1 MITILV
7 TGKNSQL
14 AQCIDSIA
22 SQYPNFKFIFKT
34 SKELDITNRIQV
46 SSVFENSDKFD
57 FCINCAA
64 FTAVDNAENEK
75 EKAYQVN
82 VEGVKN
88 IAEACRD
95 NHVIL
100 VHVSSDFVFD
110 GSSLTPYTEES
121 VANPLSLYG
130 ETKLKGEHIIQQ
142 VLSSY
147 FIIRTSWLYSE
158 YGNNFFK
165 TMLRLSEERKEIGV
179 VDDQIGCP
187 TYANDLAEVI
197 LNLLSSKN
205 SSFGIY
211 NFSNSGAASWFEF
224 AREVFKISNSKIK
237 LNPIE
242 TKDYPT
248 PAKRPK
254 YSVLDTSKIKETL
267 DIDIPNWKDG
277 LRRTYYNLIIK
288 SCKELK

>member
-130 ETKLKGEHIIQQ
+130 ETKLKGEHVIQQ

-197 LNLLSSKN
+197 LNLLSSKTHLL
-205 SSFGIY
+205 
-211 NFSNSGAASWFEF
+211 ELT
-224 AREVFKISNSKIK
+224 ISVILELQAG
-237 LNPIE
+237 LNLHE
-242 TKDYPT
+242 KF
-248 PAKRPK
+248 
-254 YSVLDTSKIKETL
+254 
-267 DIDIPNWKDG
+267 
-277 LRRTYYNLIIK
+277 LR
-288 SCKELK
+288 

>member
-267 DIDIPNWKDG
+267 DIDIPNWKDS
-277 LRRTYYNLIIK
+277 LRRAYYNLIIK
-288 SCKELK
+288 SSKELK

>member
-22 SQYPNFKFIFKT
+22 SQYPYLKFIFKT

-110 GSSLTPYTEES
+110 GNSLTPYTEES

-130 ETKLKGEHIIQQ
+130 ETKLNGEHIIQQ